1 MEKQLTDSEKLDNI
15 HKKMRRMEISTHI
28 QTTIAVIGVL
38 ALLGLISIG
47 KVKYWFKYKGAVS
60 RGTKKRSTR
69 TFSSNFVSDLKAKE
83 ANLKGIK
90 ATVDADGQKVKYTK
104 QDSA

>member
-28 QTTIAVIGVL
+28 QTTIAVIGIL

-47 KVKYWFKYKGAVS
+47 KVELNK
-60 RGTKKRSTR
+60 
-69 TFSSNFVSDLKAKE
+69 
-83 ANLKGIK
+83 
-90 ATVDADGQKVKYTK
+90 
-104 QDSA
+104 